1 MTVAEPARRPGPPV
15 IDEAEVGHVT
25 AFLKLVVIEHSVF
38 ALPFAYIATLTA
50 SFDASAGHGIRWWR
64 LLAVTVAMVAART
77 FAMAM
82 NRLVDRRLDA
92 QNPRTANRELVTG
105 MVAVRTAAIGSVV
118 SAVVF
123 LAICGAISWLCLAL
137 APVALALCAI
147 YPYGKRFT
155 WLCHALLGLAQ
166 MVAPIGAWLATTGHW
181 SWASVALGGAVGL
194 WIGGFDLI
202 YALQDMAADRVN
214 GVYSLPARFGAR
226 VALHVSTAAHVV
238 TFALFVVFGL
248 VENFGALWYVG
259 LAAAAAGFV
268 YQHRVVTP
276 TDFSRVGRAFMTANA
291 WIGVVLFV
299 FALADLAVRGLA
311 W

>member
-1 MTVAEPARRPGPPV
+1 VTVAEPARRPGPPV

-38 ALPFAYIATLTA
+38 ALPFAYIAALTA
-50 SFDASAGHGIRWWR
+50 SFDASAHHGVRWWR

-92 QNPRTANRELVTG
+92 ANPRTANRELVTG
-105 MVAVRTAAIGSVV
+105 MVAVRTAAIGSAV
-118 SAVVF
+118 SALVF
-123 LAICGAISWLCLAL
+123 LGICAAISPLCLAL

-181 SWASVALGGAVGL
+181 SWPAVALGGAVGL

-202 YALQDMAADRVN
+202 YALQDIEADRVN

-226 VALHVSTAAHVV
+226 VALHVSTAAHVA

-248 VENFGALWYVG
+248 AEHFGVLWYVG
-259 LAAAAAGFV
+259 LALAAAGFV

-276 TDFSRVGRAFMTANA
+276 TDFTRVGRAFMTANA

-299 FALADLAVRGLA
+299 FALADLAVRGLT